1 LSSLKKILHFGSYQ
15 VLIQLFN
22 AVSGILMI
30 RWLPK
35 EQYALYALFFSIQT
49 IINMASGV
57 GINTA
62 MSVIGGRIHDDKNKL
77 GILLNTINQKR
88 VQVLKIVVVPIL
100 IYAVWLL
107 YQNNIDVK
115 TTGFTLFFLVVYI
128 FFQIR
133 AILLGDIAKLLS
145 KYKEIGRFDLFPAIA
160 KAIGVVFLFLLAS
173 LNYYSLIFIVTISL
187 VIQYLYIRKVTV
199 PLYNPTNHTDPD
211 YNKQIIVL
219 IKRSIFSTFFYLFQG
234 QIVIVLLSI
243 FSGVD
248 NIANFTAMGRIAIL
262 LSIFSNTING
272 FFLPI
277 ASRSNDASDLR
288 KLFKKMALIYLVILS
303 VAVLLSYSF
312 PELILKLLG
321 SQYSSYKTEFV
332 ILIFGAC
339 FSEFISF
346 MWGFIFTKGWI
357 EYQWAYPLLT
367 IAIQIILIF
376 LLNLKDFKQILWF
389 NIISSLGFFLVNIF
403 TLRKH
408 LFSHKLN

>member
-1 LSSLKKILHFGSYQ
+1 MSSLKKILHFGSYQ

-22 AVSGILMI
+22 AGSGILMI

-35 EQYALYALFFSIQT
+35 EQYAFYAIFFSIQT

-62 MSVIGGRIHDDKNKL
+62 MSVIGGRIHDDKEKL

-88 VQVLKIVVVPIL
+88 LQVLKIVIIPIL
-100 IYAVWLL
+100 LYAVWLF
-107 YQNNIDVK
+107 YQNNVDLK
-115 TTGFTLFFLVVYI
+115 TTIFTLAFLLIYI

-145 KYKEIGRFDLFPAIA
+145 QYKEMGRFELFPAIV
-160 KAIGVVFLFLLAS
+160 KAFGVVVLFLLAS
-173 LNYYSLIFIVTISL
+173 LNYYTLIISVTVSLIV
-187 VIQYLYIRKVTV
+187 QYVYIRKITS
-199 PLYNPTNHTDPD
+199 PLYNVSSYFDND
-211 YNKQIIVL
+211 YNKEIVVL
-219 IKRSIFSTFFYLFQG
+219 IKRSLFSTFFYLFQG

-277 ASRSNDASDLR
+277 ASRSNDTSDLR
-288 KLFKKMALIYLVILS
+288 KLFKKMALIYLIILS
-303 VAVLLSYSF
+303 VAVLFAYSF
-312 PELILKLLG
+312 QELILKLLG
-321 SQYSSYKTEFV
+321 SQYSTYKTEFV

-367 IAIQIILIF
+367 IVIQIVLIF

-389 NIISSLGFFLVNIF
+389 NIISNLGFFLVNIF